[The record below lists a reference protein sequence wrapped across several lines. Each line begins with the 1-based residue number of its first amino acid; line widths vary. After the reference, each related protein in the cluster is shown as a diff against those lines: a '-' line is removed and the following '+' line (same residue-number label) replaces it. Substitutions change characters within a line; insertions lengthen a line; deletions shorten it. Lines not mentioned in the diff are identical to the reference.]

1 MSGFPALHPGN
12 SPGREIAPSLQPRS
26 DQLPASW
33 YDALSARTVVFP
45 TLVFTVHFAI
55 IQFVAMMALQF
66 GTKSMTYESVRA
78 RQGFVSTLEGSW
90 TRIVA
95 PFIQW
100 DSFWFSYSARS
111 GFRYGT
117 LDQMDRFGSTTDTFW
132 PLLPWLIRSLSAF
145 TSLSPEIVGFFLV
158 NCCFAGALIILY
170 HLILEEFS
178 VGIARRALWCLVL
191 FPTSFFFHA
200 VYTEAPFL
208 LLVTAALLAARKDQ
222 WLLAGIVGLLAA
234 MMRSHGVL
242 LILPMLV
249 MFVDAIRRDRRRWLP
264 GIFFVF
270 LPLIG
275 PLIYGWKW
283 HQAGYSWRSIT
294 RLQQQQLEYGGAPWQ
309 SIPCA
314 IRGCTPDVIVH
325 QSWIRAAL
333 PEASWRWFMQ
343 LIEHPTWQLIASSG
357 WRRQAAGSTSL
368 DVVVALGCLL
378 LVVVGLTKLP
388 LWMNVYLLTLL
399 IAALIRT
406 PIDNPFAG
414 MARFALLLFPLA
426 IVLALLLEDRIVRIL
441 AGSVSLILLVALTIQ
456 FTNSYW
462 VS

>member
-1 MSGFPALHPGN
+1 MSGLPVIHPGH
-12 SPGREIAPSLQPRS
+12 SPGGDMATSLAFRS
-26 DQLPASW
+26 ESRPNGW

-45 TLVFTVHFAI
+45 SVVFAI
-55 IQFVAMMALQF
+55 HFVIVQLVAMLAVRF
-66 GTKSMTYESVRA
+66 GSSSRTYESVRA
-78 RQGFVSTLEGSW
+78 RQGFVSTLDGAW
-90 TRIVA
+90 TNIVA

-100 DSFWFSYSARS
+100 DSYWFSYSARS

-117 LDQMDRFGSTTDTFW
+117 LDQMDRFGSTADTFW
-132 PLLPWLIRSLSAF
+132 PLLPWMIRSLSVL
-145 TSLSPEIVGFFLV
+145 TGLSPEVTGFFLV
-158 NCCFAGALIILY
+158 NCCFAGALIVLY
-170 HLILEEFS
+170 HLILQDFS
-178 VGIARRALWCLVL
+178 IGIARRALWCLVL

-208 LLVTAALLAARKDQ
+208 LLVVAALLAARKNQ
-222 WLLAGIVGLLAA
+222 WLLAGIVALLAA
-234 MMRSHGVL
+234 LMRSHGVL

-249 MFVDAIRRDRRRWLP
+249 IFIDAIRRDRRRWLP
-264 GIFFVF
+264 GILFVF

-275 PLIYGWKW
+275 PLVYGWKW
-283 HQAGYSWRSIT
+283 HQAGYSLRSMT
-294 RLQQQQLEYGGAPWQ
+294 HLQQQQLDYGGAPWQ

-314 IRGCTPDVIVH
+314 IRSCTSDITVH

-343 LIEHPTWQLIASSG
+343 LIEHPSWQLIASSG
-357 WRRQAAGSTSL
+357 WRRQAAASTSL

-378 LVVVGLTKLP
+378 LVIVGLTKLP

-399 IAALIRT
+399 IVALIRT
-406 PIDNPFAG
+406 PIDNPFGG

-426 IVLALLLEDRIVRIL
+426 VVLALLLEDRIVRIL

-456 FTNSYW
+456 FANSYW

>member
-1 MSGFPALHPGN
+1 MSGLPAIHPGHM
-12 SPGREIAPSLQPRS
+12 PGREIATSRPTRS
-26 DQLPASW
+26 ESHSGGW
-33 YDALSARTVVFP
+33 YDALSARAIVFPTVVF
-45 TLVFTVHFAI
+45 VVHFAI
-55 IQFVAMMALQF
+55 VQFVAMMALRF
-66 GTKSMTYESVRA
+66 GTQSTTYESVRA
-78 RQGFVSTLEGSW
+78 RQGFISTLEGSW
-90 TRIVA
+90 IRIVA

-100 DSFWFSYSARS
+100 DSYWFSYSARS
-111 GFRYGT
+111 GFRDGA
-117 LDQMDRFGSTTDTFW
+117 LDQMDRFGSTADTFW
-132 PLLPWLIRSLSAF
+132 PLLPWLIRSLSVA
-145 TSLSPEIVGFFLV
+145 TNLSPEITGFFLV
-158 NCCFAGALIILY
+158 NCCFAGALIVLY

-208 LLVTAALLAARKDQ
+208 LLVVAALLAARKNR
-222 WLLAGIVGLLAA
+222 WFLAGVIALMAA
-234 MMRSHGVL
+234 LMRSHGVL

-249 MFVDAIRRDRRRWLP
+249 IFFDAMRRDRRRWLP
-264 GIFFVF
+264 GLALIL
-270 LPLIG
+270 LPLFG

-283 HQAGYSWRSIT
+283 HQAGYSWRSMMH
-294 RLQQQQLEYGGAPWQ
+294 LQQRMLEYGKSPWQ

-314 IRGCTPDVIVH
+314 IRSCTTDVTLH

-343 LIEHPTWQLIASSG
+343 LIEHPSWQLIASSG
-357 WRRQAAGSTSL
+357 WRRQAAVSTSL

-378 LVVVGLTKLP
+378 LVIVGLTKLP
-388 LWMNVYLLTLL
+388 LWMNVYLLSLL
-399 IAALIRT
+399 VVALIRT

-441 AGSVSLILLVALTIQ
+441 AASTGLLLLIALTIQ
-456 FTNSYW
+456 FANSYW